1 MEKATFEHDKKD
13 PLYSLKEKTPTR
25 FGIFI
30 NEIMPSV
37 LARPSKMTKA
47 TIAPLLVQFGI
58 VPPQLKT
65 GMVEALQ
72 DALIEYYGK
81 EFETIVNNSDESW
94 NKRESKPLRA
104 LRPPSSRS
112 SSRASSRASSDWG
125 DDEYESLSSRGF
137 KLDSIKGSI

>member
-1 MEKATFEHDKKD
+1 MDKAIFEHDRRD
-13 PLYSLKEKTPTR
+13 PLFSLKEKTATR

-30 NEIMPSV
+30 NEIMPGV
-37 LARPSKMTKA
+37 NARPLKMTKA
-47 TIAPLLVQFGI
+47 TIAPILVQFGI

-72 DALIEYYGK
+72 DALIEYYGR
-81 EFETIVNNSDESW
+81 EFETIVNISDEAW

-112 SSRASSRASSDWG
+112 SSRASSWASSDWG
-125 DDEYESLSSRGF
+125 DDEYDSLSSRGF